1 MREVRGHSGA
11 RGPLPG
17 RLGKRTSREAVGG
30 ACVEAAGDLAVSAA
44 YQPEPEAA
52 AAARR
57 FVREILRSWQRAG
70 IGPGQDGLVDDAVLL
85 TSELVTNA
93 VLHAGTSLHLTCRLV
108 GDAVEVAVVDY
119 SPGQLVTGAQP
130 GGLAAERT
138 GGRGLGLPAK
148 LASSWGVTYTP
159 RSKTVWFR
167 IGGVTADYAAPL
179 TEDLARR

>member
-1 MREVRGHSGA
+1 V
-11 RGPLPG
+11 
-17 RLGKRTSREAVGG
+17 EAVG
-30 ACVEAAGDLAVSAA
+30 DLVASAA

-57 FVREILRSWQRAG
+57 FVREVLRSWQG
-70 IGPGQDGLVDDAVLL
+70 GGLGPTRDGLVDDAVLL

-93 VLHAGTSLHLTCRLV
+93 VLHAGTSLHLTCRLA
-108 GDAVEVAVVDY
+108 GDAVEIAVVDY
-119 SPGQLVTGAQP
+119 SPGQLVTGTQP

-148 LASSWGVTYTP
+148 LASSWGVTYTH

-167 IGGVTADYAAPL
+167 IGGATTDCAAAL
-179 TEDLARR
+179 TEGLARR